1 MDKIKLIAALIDLT
15 KQNLN
20 TIEVLLQKP
29 LKELNKKKDA
39 KSWSA
44 LECIAHL
51 NIYGSF
57 YLPEIENAI
66 ANASLSNSK
75 IFKSGFL
82 GSYFV
87 NLIKPKDRL
96 NPMKT
101 LEKFN
106 PLGSELNKDTLITF
120 KEQQLRLLQLLSK
133 ASHLNLTKAKTAVSI
148 SKFIK
153 MRLGDTLQ
161 FVIYHNQRHLIQ
173 AKKAIELC

>member
-1 MDKIKLIAALIDLT
+1 MDKFKLITALLELT

-20 TIEVLLQKP
+20 TTEVLLQEPSK
-29 LKELNKKKDA
+29 KLNKRKDA

-51 NIYGSF
+51 NIYGNF

-66 ANASLSNSK
+66 ANTSSGDSK
-75 IFKSGFL
+75 NFKSGFL
-82 GSYFV
+82 GGYFV
-87 NLIKPKDRL
+87 NLIKPTDKL
-96 NPMKT
+96 TPMKT

-106 PLGSELNKDTLITF
+106 TLGSELNRDTLITF
-120 KEQQLRLLQLLSK
+120 KEQQLKLLQLLSK
-133 ASHLNLTKAKTAVSI
+133 ASHVNLTKSRTAVSI

-173 AKKAIELC
+173 AKKAIELN